1 MTEDRI
7 IEPRR
12 SFGQY
17 EVESVLGQGAMGTV
31 YLARDRRI
39 GRKVALKT
47 VHANHQQFPDADTE
61 KEFYA
66 RLQREAELCG
76 SLNHPNLVTLYEAG
90 YEKDRI
96 SYLATEFVDGES
108 LAARLKRERIPLL
121 TVTRIA
127 HDILR
132 GLAYAHSRRIIHR
145 DLKPAN
151 ILLTRDGDAKIAD
164 FGIARAEN
172 SDLTEAGTLMGT
184 PNYMSPEQVKTLEL
198 TPACDLFSLG
208 VVMYEMLSGT
218 KPFAA
223 SNTSS
228 TMYKIVHE
236 AAPPLSVLAADTP
249 QPVVDFVNRLLE
261 KSPGDRFAS
270 TGHALSEL
278 TRIRGTGDPTLPP
291 GTPAPFT
298 PASQPDPPRE
308 RKAMMRRQVPPAV
321 FWGTT
326 LLLLATVGGTMAKVT
341 RDLSQEPVP
350 IVSPQLQQDTQRKK
364 LILGRGKALY
374 QAAKYKESAAV
385 YEEYLKQYPTSY
397 AAQQGRDR
405 ALAASVVIVEKPAPV
420 ARKTPPAVPKEKEK
434 EKPRGFKDRMRKI
447 FRKNG

>member
-47 VHANHQQFPDADTE
+47 VHANHQAFPDAEAE
-61 KEFYA
+61 KEFYD

-96 SYLATEFVDGES
+96 AYLATEFVDGES
-108 LAARLKRERIPLL
+108 LAAKLKRERIPVT
-121 TVTRIA
+121 TVVRIA
-127 HDILR
+127 YDILR
-132 GLAYAHSRRIIHR
+132 GLAYAHSRKIIHR

-151 ILLTRDGDAKIAD
+151 ILLTRDGEAKIAD

-236 AAPPLSVLAADTP
+236 AAPPLSVLSPDTP
-249 QPVVDFVNRLLE
+249 QALLDFVNRLLE
-261 KSPGDRFAS
+261 KNPVDRFTS
-270 TGHALSEL
+270 SNDALAGLS
-278 TRIRGTGDPTLPP
+278 RIRGTGDETLPP
-291 GTPAPFT
+291 GSPAPSL
-298 PASQPDPPRE
+298 PSSKPDSPLQ
-308 RKAMMRRQVPPAV
+308 RKAMWRRHVPPAV

-341 RDLSQEPVP
+341 RDLSVEPP
-350 IVSPQLQQDTQRKK
+350 PLISAQLQQDLQRKK
-364 LILGRGKALY
+364 IILARAKSLY
-374 QAAKYKESAAV
+374 ETEKYEESAAV
-385 YEEYLKQYPTSY
+385 YEDYLKQYPTSF
-397 AAQQGRDR
+397 AARQGRDR
-405 ALAASVVIVEKPAPV
+405 ALAASVMIVEPTAKVTRKPA
-420 ARKTPPAVPKEKEK
+420 APAPKEK
-434 EKPRGFKDRMRKI
+434 EKPRGFKDRMRRI
-447 FRKNG
+447 FRKTG

>member
-47 VHANHQQFPDADTE
+47 VHANHQQFPDAEAE
-61 KEFYA
+61 KEFYD

-108 LAARLKRERIPLL
+108 LGARLKREKI
-121 TVTRIA
+121 TVTTVIRIA
-127 HDILR
+127 NDLLR
-132 GLAYAHSRRIIHR
+132 GLAYAHSRKIIHR

-151 ILLTRDGDAKIAD
+151 ILLTRDGEAKIAD

-208 VVMYEMLSGT
+208 VVLYEMLAGT

-223 SNTSS
+223 ANTSS

-236 AAPPLSVLAADTP
+236 AHPPLSVLAPDTP
-249 QPVVDFVNRLLE
+249 QPLIDFVNRLLE
-261 KSPGDRFAS
+261 KNPGDRFAS
-270 TGHALSEL
+270 SSEALADL
-278 TRIRGTGDPTLPP
+278 TRIRGTGDATLPP
-291 GTPAPFT
+291 GTNT
-298 PASQPDPPRE
+298 PLPPDSKPDSPRE
-308 RKAMMRRQVPPAV
+308 GKATWRRQVPPAV

-341 RDLSQEPVP
+341 RDLSSEPTP
-350 IVSPQLQQDTQRKK
+350 LISPQVQQNLQRKK
-364 LILGRGKALY
+364 LILARAKSLY
-374 QAAKYKESAAV
+374 EAEKYKESAAL
-385 YEEYLKQYPTSY
+385 YADYLEEYPTSF
-397 AAQQGRDR
+397 AAIQGRDR
-405 ALAASVVIVEKPAPV
+405 ALAASVVIVEKKPATLSKKPP
-420 ARKTPPAVPKEKEK
+420 PPALKEK
-434 EKPRGFKDRMRKI
+434 EKPKGFKDRMRRI
-447 FRKNG
+447 FRKSG

>member
-1 MTEDRI
+1 VTEDRI

-47 VHANHQQFPDADTE
+47 VHANHQQFPDPEAE
-61 KEFYA
+61 KEFYD

-90 YEKDRI
+90 YDKDRI

-108 LAARLKRERIPLL
+108 LGAMLKRGRIPVP
-121 TVTRIA
+121 TAISIA
-127 HDILR
+127 HDLLQ
-132 GLAYAHSRRIIHR
+132 GLAYAHSRKIIHR

-151 ILLTRDGDAKIAD
+151 ILLTREGDAKIAD

-208 VVMYEMLSGT
+208 VVMYEMLAGS

-236 AAPPLSVLAADTP
+236 APPPLSVLAPEAP
-249 QPVVDFVNRLLE
+249 QVLVDFVNRLLE
-261 KSPGDRFAS
+261 KNPSDRFAS
-270 TGHALSEL
+270 SSDALAAL
-278 TRIRGTGDPTLPP
+278 ARIRGVGDATLPP
-291 GTPAPFT
+291 RTSSAFAPPSRPLTPA
-298 PASQPDPPRE
+298 E
-308 RKAMMRRQVPPAV
+308 RKTLWRRQVPPAV
-321 FWGTT
+321 FWGTS
-326 LLLLATVGGTMAKVT
+326 LLLLATVGGTLAKVT
-341 RDLSQEPVP
+341 RDLSVEPPPLISVHVQQE
-350 IVSPQLQQDTQRKK
+350 LQRKK
-364 LILGRGKALY
+364 VMLSRAKSLY
-374 QAAKYKESAAV
+374 DSGKYKESAAV
-385 YEEYLKQYPTSY
+385 YEDYLRQYASSF
-397 AAQQGRDR
+397 AATQGRDR
-405 ALAASVVIVEKPAPV
+405 AVAASVVIVEKPAAVTQKPP
-420 ARKTPPAVPKEKEK
+420 PPAPKEK
-434 EKPRGFKDRMRKI
+434 EKPRGFKDRIRRI
-447 FRKNG
+447 FRKSG

>member
-17 EVESVLGQGAMGTV
+17 DVESVLGQGAMGTV

-47 VHANHQQFPDADTE
+47 VHANHQQFPDAEAE
-61 KEFYA
+61 KEFYD

-108 LAARLKRERIPLL
+108 LGAKLKRERIP
-121 TVTRIA
+121 VAMVIRIA
-127 HDILR
+127 QDILR
-132 GLAYAHSRRIIHR
+132 GLAYAHSRKIIHR

-151 ILLTRDGDAKIAD
+151 ILLTRDGEAKIAD

-184 PNYMSPEQVKTLEL
+184 PNYMSPEQVKTLDL

-208 VVMYEMLSGT
+208 VVLYEMLSGT

-223 SNTSS
+223 ANTSS

-236 AAPPLSVLAADTP
+236 APPPLSVLAPETP
-249 QPVVDFVNRLLE
+249 QPLVDFVNRLLE
-261 KSPGDRFAS
+261 KHPSDRFAS
-270 TGHALSEL
+270 SSEALADL
-278 TRIRGTGDPTLPP
+278 IRIRGTGDATLPP
-291 GTPAPFT
+291 RPP
-298 PASQPDPPRE
+298 PSPEASKPDSPRE
-308 RKAMMRRQVPPAV
+308 QQGIWRKQVPPAV

-326 LLLLATVGGTMAKVT
+326 LLLLATLGGSMAKVT
-341 RDLSQEPVP
+341 SDLSAEPIP
-350 IVSPQLQQDTQRKK
+350 LHSAQFQQNLQRKK
-364 LILGRGKALY
+364 MILGRAKSLY
-374 QAAKYKESAAV
+374 ETANYKESAAL
-385 YEEYLKQYPTSY
+385 YEDYLKEFPNSF
-397 AAQQGRDR
+397 AARQGRDR
-405 ALAASVVIVEKPAPV
+405 ALAASVVIVEK
-420 ARKTPPAVPKEKEK
+420 KPAVTRKSTPAPKEKEK
-434 EKPRGFKDRMRKI
+434 PKGFKDRVRRI
-447 FRKNG
+447 FRKSG